1 MYPLNSELEQR
12 DSLVLSRTVKVSYKL
27 HMIRSHKKETKELA
41 IFKMEFSEN
50 TENQRCAGLD
60 EVSHLQPAKD
70 FQSTT
75 KAWEQRSYPGN

>member
-1 MYPLNSELEQR
+1 
-12 DSLVLSRTVKVSYKL
+12 
-27 HMIRSHKKETKELA
+27 
-41 IFKMEFSEN
+41 MEFSEN

-75 KAWEQRSYPGN
+75 KAWEQRSYPGNWSQREERMRNEGCKHKVLCQNLQKNKVGAK